1 MLHLTLGRPRL
12 FICTAVLKDVRVLA
26 GDTAC
31 FDRERPGGRWL
42 VLVTVGGGWIPM
54 SCCGL
59 PQPEEFSSETSIQ
72 GKRKRTL
79 GKADVKQSWS
89 EDDISTEI

>member
-1 MLHLTLGRPRL
+1 MLHLTLRRPRL
-12 FICTAVLKDVRVLA
+12 FICPAVLKDVHVLV

-31 FDRERPGGRWL
+31 FDREPPGGRWL
-42 VLVTVGGGWIPM
+42 LPVTVGRGSIPM

-72 GKRKRTL
+72 GERKRTL
-79 GKADVKQSWS
+79 GKAGVKQGWS
-89 EDDISTEI
+89 EDDIATEI